1 MTHQKRFTLGKH
13 ERIKSRKAIQHLF
26 QNGKSFT
33 VFPLRILWAET
44 SDTSSV
50 RAAFAVSKKYFKK
63 APDRN
68 RIKRLMREAY
78 RLKKP
83 AIDFKI
89 EEGKGLDMFF
99 IYTGSELPK
108 YELIF
113 EKIGKALDT
122 MQQIFLNQ

>member
-1 MTHQKRFTLGKH
+1 
-13 ERIKSRKAIQHLF
+13 
-26 QNGKSFT
+26 
-33 VFPLRILWAET
+33 
-44 SDTSSV
+44 
-50 RAAFAVSKKYFKK
+50 
-63 APDRN
+63 
-68 RIKRLMREAY
+68 MREAY